1 MRSTSAPT
9 VPNAC
14 RRKRKKCPSS
24 RRTDIFL
31 CTARRSLSPCDE
43 LYHQHDRAEEHAR
56 DRPDEPAVFRLPV
69 AHGAEGVEEV
79 NGGDEQPVDAAD
91 RADDGAL
98 GLVLTG
104 VVLLVVTPNCS
115 ASSSCDQP
123 AFLRRAVILSANII
137 REVLRLRRARRLFDG
152 QNIPL
157 FAVADKKDGQE
168 ICQSTVARRAENGSA
183 RSFFRNGSPWASIC
197 GTYSKGERRCW

>member
-1 MRSTSAPT
+1 MFNVYAQRATRPNDMERACNEALHRANMEAFDYILSLSEQPAVWAAWGNIIEQRAYLKDCLADMIAIGEAARRAVVHGGRRSVKGHPHHPLYLKATSPLDAFDIRAYCAECLWAKT
-9 VPNAC
+9 QNV
-14 RRKRKKCPSS
+14 RSL
-24 RRTDIFL
+24 RTDIFL

-98 GLVLTG
+98 RL
-104 VVLLVVTPNCS
+104 CS
-115 ASSSCDQP
+115 S
-123 AFLRRAVILSANII
+123 RV
-137 REVLRLRRARRLFDG
+137 
-152 QNIPL
+152 
-157 FAVADKKDGQE
+157 
-168 ICQSTVARRAENGSA
+168 
-183 RSFFRNGSPWASIC
+183 
-197 GTYSKGERRCW
+197 